1 MKLLYSA
8 GYFYNLPDEKQSRHV
23 QPPAKNTCGL
33 CIGGFFAVSFLYLLV
48 QRAIQYVQ
56 LRLNGKQAAGITI
69 NKMEMDSKKFAAE
82 WIASWNT
89 HNLDDILKH
98 YAEDVE
104 ITTPM
109 IRIATAGDT
118 DTLQG
123 KAAVADYWI
132 KALQQLPDLHFE
144 LVEVTTGVN
153 SVALYYKSVMN
164 KMSIEVMFFNEQ
176 GKVNRIFAH
185 YT

>member
-1 MKLLYSA
+1 
-8 GYFYNLPDEKQSRHV
+8 
-23 QPPAKNTCGL
+23 
-33 CIGGFFAVSFLYLLV
+33 
-48 QRAIQYVQ
+48 
-56 LRLNGKQAAGITI
+56 
-69 NKMEMDSKKFAAE
+69 MEMDSKKFAAE

-109 IRIATAGDT
+109 IRIATGGDT
-118 DTLQG
+118 DSLKG
-123 KAAVADYWI
+123 KAAVADYWG
-132 KALQQLPDLHFE
+132 KALKKIPDLHFE
-144 LVEVTTGVN
+144 LVDVTTGVH

-185 YT
+185 YS